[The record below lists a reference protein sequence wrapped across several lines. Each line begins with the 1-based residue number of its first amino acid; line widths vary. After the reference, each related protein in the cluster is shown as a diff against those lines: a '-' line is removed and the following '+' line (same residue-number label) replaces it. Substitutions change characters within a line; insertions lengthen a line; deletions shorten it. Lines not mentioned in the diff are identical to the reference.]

1 MNARHRI
8 FAAPAAEAADL
19 AMFRR
24 HGGRLG
30 AAQACFP
37 QAPRPWLD
45 LSTGINPRAYPL
57 APFRPE
63 ALKRLPDPAALAR
76 AEAAAAR
83 VFGVT
88 RDRVA
93 ATSGGEGALRL
104 LPWLLERRRVAI
116 AADTYGGHEE
126 AWRAAGAQVVR
137 DPEAA
142 DAWVV
147 VNPNNPDGAVTSS
160 AAILHS
166 ANRRWT
172 IVDEAFAD
180 AHPEVSVAA
189 QAGGRLVVLR
199 SFGKFYGLPGL
210 RLGFVLAAPELIAKI
225 RLAQGDW
232 PVGPE
237 AIAVASHAYADE
249 AWASRTRTRLAAGAA
264 RLDRLLTRAG
274 LEILGG
280 TSLFRLARSP
290 AAAHV
295 FLQLARAGVRCRPFD
310 DPARLRFGLP
320 SACREWARLTSALT
334 GDPP

>member
-1 MNARHRI
+1 MV
-8 FAAPAAEAADL
+8 EAADL
-19 AMFRR
+19 ATFRR

-30 AAQACFP
+30 AAEACFP

-57 APFRPE
+57 APFRRD
-63 ALKRLPDPAALAR
+63 ALRRLPDPAALAR

-83 VFGVT
+83 AFGVT
-88 RDRVA
+88 PDHLA

-104 LPWLLERRRVAI
+104 LPWLLQARRVAI
-116 AADTYGGHEE
+116 AADTYGGHGE
-126 AWRAAGAQVVR
+126 AWRAAGAEVVR
-137 DPEAA
+137 DPAAA
-142 DAWVV
+142 DAWLV
-147 VNPNNPDGAVTSS
+147 VNPNNPDGAVMS
-160 AAILHS
+160 APAILHS
-166 ANRRWT
+166 ASRRWT
-172 IVDEAFAD
+172 VVDEAFAD
-180 AHPEVSVAA
+180 AHPDVSIAA

-210 RLGFVLAAPELIAKI
+210 RLGFVLAAPQLIAKI

-237 AIAVASHAYADE
+237 AMAAATHAYADE

-264 RLDRLLTRAG
+264 RLDRVLRRAG

-290 AAAHV
+290 EAPQI
-295 FLQLARAGVRCRPFD
+295 FLQLARAGVLCRPFD

-320 SACREWARLTSALT
+320 GAGRDWVRLTSALT
-334 GDPP
+334 GGLP